1 MEVGGM
7 RFPIDTSRLRFMV
20 VVPAEAVLK
29 FEEGR
34 PREAWEPR
42 KDASGAVLHRLQLVA
57 MGDGD
62 GDIIRVQVPGDPK
75 VGQGEMVRVSELT
88 VEGWEFNGQSGTSYR
103 AAAIRSEGRSGG
115 QATEKQAG
123 GGS

>member
-1 MEVGGM
+1 M

-20 VVPAEAVLK
+20 MVPAEVALK

-34 PREAWEPR
+34 PREAWQPR
-42 KDASGAVLHRLQLVA
+42 TDADGRVLHRVQLVA

-75 VGQGEMVRVSELT
+75 VGQGEMVRVSDLT

-103 AAAIRSEGRSGG
+103 ASAIRSEGRGAG
-115 QATEKQAG
+115 QPGEKPTAG
-123 GGS
+123 GGGS

>member
-1 MEVGGM
+1 M
-7 RFPIDTSRLRFMV
+7 RLPIDVSRLRFMV
-20 VVPAEAVLK
+20 LVPAEVALK

-34 PREAWEPR
+34 PREAWAPR
-42 KDASGAVLHRLQLVA
+42 TDADGRVLHRVQLVA

-88 VEGWEFNGQSGTSYR
+88 VEGWEFNGQTGTSYR
-103 AAAIRSEGRSGG
+103 AAAIRSEGRGGG
-115 QATEKQAG
+115 QGADKPAG